1 MAEKAK
7 QMFVKSVDNRFSL
20 LYNLLVDVKKGE

>member
-1 MAEKAK
+1 MAEKTK